1 MDWTIFLKK
10 EYLPI
15 VAENTHSAA
24 ARLCS
29 LVPKKKK
36 SLIGGIRLS
45 GEIIDRLLVRLRS

>member
-1 MDWTIFLKK
+1 MDWTIFLKR

-29 LVPKKKK
+29 LVPKQKK